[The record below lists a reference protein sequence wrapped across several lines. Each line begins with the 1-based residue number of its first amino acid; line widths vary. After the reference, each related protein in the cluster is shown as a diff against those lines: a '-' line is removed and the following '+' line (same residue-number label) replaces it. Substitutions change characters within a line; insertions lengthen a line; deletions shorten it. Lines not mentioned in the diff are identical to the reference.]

1 MVDRTL
7 ESVICHACR
16 KVPDTGETMTAR
28 KGGSILSKDDELDE
42 DLSGVMAQIEAEARQ
57 TTS

>member
-1 MVDRTL
+1 MVDRAL
-7 ESVICHACR
+7 GSVICHACR
-16 KVPDTGETMTAR
+16 KVPDTGEAMTAR
-28 KGGSILSKDDELDE
+28 KGGSILSKHDELDE